1 MLCEL
6 VIWKMMQLFHVDLNE
21 IPLEEVTEEERSL
34 IEEEVDTNVLDLEK
48 SFVGQCFLSEEE
60 AFIFYKNYARINGFS
75 VRKGRFD
82 NKSGKKNRRDF
93 VCHREG
99 HPRVKLVDY
108 SKKQRNR
115 GSTRCDCK
123 AHMRIK
129 LRRINEIFPEEWQV
143 TTFVMDHTHDLLSTR
158 EVRFLPSY
166 RNITT
171 EDKNRILL
179 LKEPGLS
186 VRQIMRVME
195 LEKNI
200 FSVLMKK
207 SPQTILTDQDRW
219 MTRAIVKEMPSTKHA
234 FCIWH
239 ITSKFSS
246 WFMSVLRS
254 EYSNWCS
261 DFYTLYKLDT
271 VEEFE
276 QQWPLVTTKYNLTNN
291 KHVLGLYQIKT
302 FWVPAYLREF
312 FLGGMTTTGRSESIN
327 AFVKRFLSSRTSLT
341 QFIRQVDLAI
351 EDVEQKQLHDTMLEK
366 YRGSNLRSVSPLE
379 EQAHRFFT
387 PFAFKKFQE
396 QFGNA
401 IQYLVPE
408 NDGSKFIVKHH
419 KATRCHTVFWD
430 GKVAMCTCKNFE
442 FVGILCRHILCV
454 FIHVG
459 CFEIPSIYLHPRW
472 SRNDIENDGACSSH
486 QRSSLVDSDSYK
498 DGELVFDE
506 IDLVQCPIKSKTKG
520 RPQQKRKKSGKEL
533 TKQARRCGRC
543 KGFGHN
549 ITTCKETNIQLE
561 NNSSEV
567 STKRNKIDSENEE
580 LNPIL
585 STKC

>member
-1 MLCEL
+1 MQAA
-6 VIWKMMQLFHVDLNE
+6 VTSYAIKKMMQLFHVDFNE
-21 IPLEEVTEEERSL
+21 LPLEEVTEEERSL
-34 IEEEVDTNVLDLEK
+34 IEEEVDRNVLDLEK
-48 SFVGQCFLSEEE
+48 PFVTEEKRSLIEEE
-60 AFIFYKNYARINGFS
+60 IF
-75 VRKGRFD
+75 
-82 NKSGKKNRRDF
+82 
-93 VCHREG
+93 
-99 HPRVKLVDY
+99 L
-108 SKKQRNR
+108 
-115 GSTRCDCK
+115 
-123 AHMRIK
+123 
-129 LRRINEIFPEEWQV
+129 
-143 TTFVMDHTHDLLSTR
+143 
-158 EVRFLPSY
+158 
-166 RNITT
+166 
-171 EDKNRILL
+171 
-179 LKEPGLS
+179 
-186 VRQIMRVME
+186 
-195 LEKNI
+195 
-200 FSVLMKK
+200 VLMKK

-219 MTRAIVKEMPSTKHA
+219 MTRVIVKKMPSTKHA

-246 WFMSVLRS
+246 WFTSVLRS

-261 DFYTLYKLDT
+261 DFYTLYKLDK

-276 QQWPLVTTKYNLTNN
+276 QQ
-291 KHVLGLYQIKT
+291 
-302 FWVPAYLREF
+302 EF
-312 FLGGMTTTGRSESIN
+312 FFGGMTTTGRSESIN
-327 AFVKRFLSSRTSLT
+327 AFVKRFISSRTFLT
-341 QFIRQVDLAI
+341 QFIRQVDLAT

-387 PFAFKKFQE
+387 QFAFKKFQE

-408 NDGSKFIVKHH
+408 NEGNKFIVKHH
-419 KATRCHTVFWD
+419 KATRCHTIFWD
-430 GKVAMCTCKNFE
+430 DKVAMCTFKNFE

-486 QRSSLVDSDSYK
+486 QRSRLGDSDSYK

-543 KGFGHN
+543 KCFGHN
-549 ITTCKETNIQLE
+549 ITTCKETTNIQLE

-567 STKRNKIDSENEE
+567 STKRKKIDSGNEE